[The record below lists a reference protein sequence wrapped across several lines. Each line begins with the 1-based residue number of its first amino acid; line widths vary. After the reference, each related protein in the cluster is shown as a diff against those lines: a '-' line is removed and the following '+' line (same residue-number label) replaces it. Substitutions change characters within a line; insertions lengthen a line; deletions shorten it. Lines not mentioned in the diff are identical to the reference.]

1 MRLSSTEKKK
11 ARKEAVM
18 EKKQNPELRRD
29 FGAFISYRDDSD
41 DVRVYEHF
49 PDIPFPAKGPK
60 VTRPNEYGQM
70 LLNKRKRGKR

>member
-1 MRLSSTEKKK
+1 MDNKHSR
-11 ARKEAVM
+11 
-18 EKKQNPELRRD
+18 ELARD
-29 FGAFISYRDDSD
+29 FGAFMSYRD
-41 DVRVYEHF
+41 VHVLECL

>member
-1 MRLSSTEKKK
+1 MDNTHSHEL
-11 ARKEAVM
+11 ARA
-18 EKKQNPELRRD
+18 
-29 FGAFISYRDDSD
+29 FGAFVSYRDESD

-49 PDIPFPAKGPK
+49 PDIPFPANVPK